1 MLVLDDGWFGKRDD
15 DNSGLGDWYVN
26 EEKLGC
32 TLGELVEQ
40 VNEMGLQFGIWIEPE
55 MVSEDSDLYR
65 EHPDWAMTIPG
76 RDPVRGRNQL
86 TLDLSRREVIE
97 YMKTSIDDL
106 LGMANIAYIKWD
118 MNRSVD
124 NVFSSAAPVL
134 SQGAV
139 RHKYIL
145 GLYEV
150 MEYILSK
157 HPDLL
162 IEGCSGGGGR
172 YDAGMLYY
180 VPQIWCSDNTDAADR
195 LRIQYGTSFFYPI
208 SAVGSHVSAVPNH
221 QTGRITSLHTRGVVA
236 MAGTFGYE
244 LDPGK
249 LTQEEKEQIREQ
261 VKLYKRYASLIRT
274 GVYYRL
280 SDPFRDT
287 CAAWAFVSED
297 GNRVLFT
304 AVMTEIH
311 GNMPVS
317 YVRLKGLKPEALYED
332 VQSGTRYYGSALM
345 RAGLPIPLEMGEYR
359 AYQREFSV
367 VG

>member
-1 MLVLDDGWFGKRDD
+1 
-15 DNSGLGDWYVN
+15 
-26 EEKLGC
+26 
-32 TLGELVEQ
+32 
-40 VNEMGLQFGIWIEPE
+40 
-55 MVSEDSDLYR
+55 
-65 EHPDWAMTIPG
+65 
-76 RDPVRGRNQL
+76 
-86 TLDLSRREVIE
+86 
-97 YMKTSIDDL
+97 
-106 LGMANIAYIKWD
+106 
-118 MNRSVD
+118 
-124 NVFSSAAPVL
+124 
-134 SQGAV
+134 
-139 RHKYIL
+139 
-145 GLYEV
+145 
-150 MEYILSK
+150 
-157 HPDLL
+157 
-162 IEGCSGGGGR
+162 
-172 YDAGMLYY
+172 
-180 VPQIWCSDNTDAADR
+180 
-195 LRIQYGTSFFYPI
+195 
-208 SAVGSHVSAVPNH
+208 
-221 QTGRITSLHTRGVVA
+221 